1 MRSGRDRI
9 LDGRRSGGFGF
20 LVATAPRL
28 DTGSGAPRARLMSR
42 TLFQTAVFVTLM
54 VIYFVGVP
62 LGGADATL
70 AACAA
75 ILLVGLPHGALDLE
89 IIKGDR
95 GTGPAGMVAVLML
108 YLGLAAAMMAIWS
121 SAPVAALAIFIVV
134 AVVHFAEDWRELR
147 SAFLA
152 QGMAIALLTAPAL
165 LHLTELE
172 RLFVALSG
180 QSEAALVA
188 NIMLLL
194 APVSIAV
201 ASVSLWTLWHGGS
214 RDQAAVGV
222 LTLAG
227 MIVLPPVIGFALFFC
242 LYHSPHHF
250 ALATA
255 RVGAG
260 SRARWVVLFVS
271 LAALG
276 IAVALFA
283 SEMRGGVT
291 AQAVAASFMTLSL
304 LTVPH
309 MIVPAIAS
317 AIAARRAGL
326 AGACGAT
333 AR

>member
-1 MRSGRDRI
+1 MRPGS
-9 LDGRRSGGFGF
+9 FGF
-20 LVATAPRL
+20 PVA
-28 DTGSGAPRARLMSR
+28 TGSGLDAGNCAPHARLMPR
-42 TLFQTAVFVTLM
+42 TLFQAGAFAVVLM
-54 VIYFVGVP
+54 LHVVGAP
-62 LGGADATL
+62 LGGTDATV

-89 IIKGDR
+89 IIKRER
-95 GTGPAGMVAVLML
+95 GTGPTGMVAVLML
-108 YLGLAAAMMAIWS
+108 YLGLAAAMAAIWG
-121 SAPVAALAIFIVV
+121 SAPVAALALFLIV
-134 AVVHFAEDWRELR
+134 AVVHFAEDWHELR

-152 QGMAIALLTAPAL
+152 QGMAIALLTAPTL
-165 LHLTELE
+165 LHLAELE
-172 RLFVALSG
+172 QLFVALSG
-180 QSEAALVA
+180 RSDGALVA
-188 NIMLLL
+188 NFMLLV

-201 ASVSLWTLWHGGS
+201 AGVSLFALWRGG
-214 RDQAAVGV
+214 RRNQAAVGV

-250 ALATA
+250 ALAMA
-255 RVGAG
+255 RVGP
-260 SRARWVVLFVS
+260 SPRARWIVLSVS

-283 SEMRGGVT
+283 GEMRVGVT
-291 AQAVAASFMTLSL
+291 APVVAASFMTLSL